1 MDEPTAHE
9 LLSRLLSAL
18 SDALPA
24 DKPLAPPAGNEP
36 FLHEFRWESYPVQ
49 LLCHLAIAPAHITVA
64 CPLGPLPE
72 RDAETALR
80 QLLRANHLIATSG
93 STTAYEPAD
102 GTLYLLHTRPLSEV
116 SAVTLVETMASL
128 VTVARRWRDVGFLDG
143 AGQALLQM
151 TPMDMA
157 FAGLRA

>member
-24 DKPLAPPAGNEP
+24 DKPLTPPAGNEP

-49 LLCHLAIAPAHITVA
+49 LLCHPAIAPAHVTVA

-80 QLLRANHLIATSG
+80 QLLRVNHLIATSG
-93 STTAYEPAD
+93 STTAHEPAD
-102 GTLYLLHTRPLSEV
+102 GTLYVLHTRPLAAV
-116 SAVTLVETMASL
+116 SAVMLIETMASL
-128 VTVARRWRDVGFLDG
+128 VTVARGWRDAGFLDE
-143 AGQALLQM
+143 AGKSLLQS
-151 TPMDMA
+151 TPRDMA

>member
-18 SDALPA
+18 SEALPA
-24 DKPLAPPAGNEP
+24 NQPLVPPDGNAP
-36 FLHEFRWESYPVQ
+36 FFHEFRWESYPVQ
-49 LLCHLAIAPAHITVA
+49 LLCPLAIAPVHVTVA
-64 CPLGPLPE
+64 CPLGPVPE

-80 QLLRANHLIATSG
+80 QLLRVNHLIATSG

-102 GTLYLLHTRPLSEV
+102 GTLYVLHTRPLTAV
-116 SAVTLVETMASL
+116 SAVMLIETMASL
-128 VTVARRWRDVGFLDG
+128 VTVARGWRDAGFLDG
-143 AGQALLQM
+143 TGKFLLQSK
-151 TPMDMA
+151 PMDMA